1 VGDHLGDDAG
11 AVAENRARVA
21 TSARLPGP
29 EQWVWIDQ
37 VHGRAVV
44 EVDAPPVRPPTAD
57 ASVTTR
63 PGLPLAIVTADCAPV
78 VLANDTAIGLVHAG
92 HRGLAG
98 GVLHAAVERVRARGE
113 GPLRAFLGP
122 CIRAECYEFSAGD
135 LAPFVARFG
144 AEVESR
150 TRTGAPA
157 LDLAAG
163 VRIAL
168 GEAGIDA
175 LDDCGVCTADADDLY
190 SYRRDGTTGRQVTVA
205 VLARPAA

>member
-1 VGDHLGDDAG
+1 VGDHVGDAAD

-21 TSARLPGP
+21 ARAGLPRP
-29 EQWVWIDQ
+29 ETWVWIEQ
-37 VHGRAVV
+37 EHGRAVV
-44 EVDAPPVRPPTAD
+44 EVDEPPARPPTAD

-78 VLANDTAIGLVHAG
+78 VLANDTAIGVVHAG

-98 GVLHAAVERVRARGE
+98 GVLQAAVERVRARGM

-122 CIRAECYEFSAGD
+122 CIRAECYEFGAGD
-135 LAPFVARFG
+135 LATFVARFG
-144 AEVESR
+144 SEVEGR

-168 GEAGIDA
+168 GEAGVDA
-175 LDDCGVCTADADDLY
+175 LDDCGVCTADDAASF

-205 VLARPAA
+205 VLARAPA